1 MWYVGITEEV
11 SLTIYNVWLDRE
23 KGLEHVREK
32 SHKHENNLLNKKFF
46 SCNVATCCHI
56 YALSSLPRKTEG
68 LIKMD
73 FNQVNYYCLL
83 SETRFVAG
91 GHALFATTSFEIC
104 ISR

>member
-1 MWYVGITEEV
+1 MWYVGIAEEV

-23 KGLEHVREK
+23 KGFLVKME
-32 SHKHENNLLNKKFF
+32 HENNLLNKKFF
-46 SCNVATCCHI
+46 SRNVATCCHI

-91 GHALFATTSFEIC
+91 GHALFATTS
-104 ISR
+104 